1 MNIQWFPGHMAKTR
15 RLITE
20 NLKLVDIVVELK
32 DARIPYSSTNPI
44 LKEILGNKPR
54 VIALNK
60 CDMADENNLKE
71 WILYYKSQGITA
83 VPVDSIKGTGIGT
96 LKNEIKNVLREKTKK
111 EVEKGMKERDP
122 RMMVVGIPNVGKS
135 SFINKLSGRAGTKT
149 GDRPGVTTTKQ
160 WIRISGGYELLD
172 TPGILWPKF
181 EDEFIGKNL
190 AFTGAIRDEVY
201 DIAEAA
207 CELCTLLAQKIPET
221 LCEKYKLTSVEGL
234 MGHEILFD
242 IGKKRGCLISGG
254 DVDYDRAARIL
265 LDEFR
270 ACKLGKI
277 PLETPEDVKDKEI

>member
-1 MNIQWFPGHMAKTR
+1 
-15 RLITE
+15 
-20 NLKLVDIVVELK
+20 
-32 DARIPYSSTNPI
+32 
-44 LKEILGNKPR
+44 
-54 VIALNK
+54 
-60 CDMADENNLKE
+60 MADERALKE
-71 WILYYKSQGITA
+71 WVEYYKSQGITA

-96 LKNEIKNVLREKTKK
+96 LKNEIKNALREKTQK
-111 EVEKGMKERDP
+111 EIEKGMKERDP

-135 SFINKLSGRAGTKT
+135 SFINKLSGRAGAKT
-149 GDRPGVTTTKQ
+149 GDRPGVTTAKQ

-181 EDEFIGKNL
+181 EDEFVGRNL

-207 CELCTLLAQKIPET
+207 CELCTLLAQKAPET

-270 ACKLGKI
+270 ACKLGKVV
-277 PLETPEDVKDKEI
+277 LETPEDVKEI